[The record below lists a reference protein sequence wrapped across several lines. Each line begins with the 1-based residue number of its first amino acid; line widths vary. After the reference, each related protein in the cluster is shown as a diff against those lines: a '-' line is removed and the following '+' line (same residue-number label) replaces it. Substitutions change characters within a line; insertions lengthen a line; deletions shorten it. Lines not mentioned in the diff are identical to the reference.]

1 MLSEEGQKFSKEN
14 RDVIKKFDDFL
25 QLNTQRNNTNAGK
38 LLKTMRKYIKSEL
51 TDRKKENQSKT
62 KLSSY
67 DMNVFFKLNLIKDLG
82 DSRGKTKREI
92 RKMLHPTLKEEQLP
106 SENDS
111 LINKHLL
118 VNSLFSNKHKLRI
131 EHKFFTRFN
140 DFSKL
145 PLSNFDVPIIR
156 NSNPYVNEEQVK
168 RREFLESKK
177 KW

>member
-25 QLNTQRNNTNAGK
+25 QLNTQRNNINAGK

-51 TDRKKENQSKT
+51 TDRKKENQSTT

-67 DMNVFFKLNLIKDLG
+67 DMNAFFKLNLIKDLG
-82 DSRGKTKREI
+82 DIRGKKREI
-92 RKMLHPTLKEEQLP
+92 RKMFHSTLIEEQLP
-106 SENDS
+106 NENDS

-118 VNSLFSNKHKLRI
+118 VNSLFSDKNKLRI
-131 EHKFFTRFN
+131 EPKFFTRFN

-145 PLSNFDVPIIR
+145 PPSNFDVPIIR
-156 NSNPYVNEEQVK
+156 NSSPYVNEEQVK
-168 RREFLESKK
+168 R
-177 KW
+177 